1 MSNANERLARLEA
14 KAEQLRKD
22 IVVTTE
28 HIGYSHR
35 GGGFSMVEMAVALYY
50 DFLNWSPEQVDD
62 PDRDRF
68 ILSKGHCGHVLYN
81 ILVDKGLYTKEEL
94 WSEYNQVGGRFGMR
108 VENIVC
114 INEKGE
120 TEALNKADR
129 SLRILDWYKK

>member
-28 HIGYSHR
+28 HIGYSHT

-50 DFLNWSPEQVDD
+50 DFLNWSPETVDD

-68 ILSKGHCGHVLYN
+68 ILSKGHFGHVLYN
-81 ILVDKGLYTKEEL
+81 ILVDKSLYT
-94 WSEYNQVGGRFGMR
+94 
-108 VENIVC
+108 
-114 INEKGE
+114 
-120 TEALNKADR
+120 
-129 SLRILDWYKK
+129 